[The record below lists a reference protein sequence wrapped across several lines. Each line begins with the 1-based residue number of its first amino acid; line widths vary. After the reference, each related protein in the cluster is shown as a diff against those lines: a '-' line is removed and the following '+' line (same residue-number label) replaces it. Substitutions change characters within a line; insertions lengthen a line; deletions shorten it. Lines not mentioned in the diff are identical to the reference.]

1 MTYRRYGRGG
11 WNNLG
16 PMLAMMAAQ
25 AASEWDDSGRRSRR
39 SREAEPEIDIDI
51 DLDWQEGPR
60 VRKRRGRMFATGEL
74 RLALLAL
81 IAEEP
86 RHGYELIRA
95 VEDMTGG
102 SYAPSPGAVYP
113 TLQML
118 EEEGLIKPTKVKD
131 AEDGDD
137 GEDADSSSK
146 KPFKVTKAG
155 KAELEERA
163 EEVDEL
169 MERLGAHGKRAEK
182 VRQKSPD
189 LFRAMGNL
197 ASVLK
202 NRARAGKLDQKA
214 IDEIV
219 DIIDEVAKRIERL

>member
-1 MTYRRYGRGG
+1 MTWQRYGRGG

-16 PMLAMMAAQ
+16 PMIAMMAAS
-25 AASEWDDSGRRSRR
+25 AASDWDSGEYRSRKGR
-39 SREAEPEIDIDI
+39 
-51 DLDWQEGPR
+51 DWSDGKR
-60 VRKRRGRMFATGEL
+60 RRKRRGRMFGQGEL

-81 IAEEP
+81 INEEP

-95 VEDMTGG
+95 IEDMTVGA
-102 SYAPSPGAVYP
+102 YAPSPGAVYP

-118 EEEGLIKPTKVKD
+118 EEEGQIKPAKAKTKEGD
-131 AEDGDD
+131 EDTG
-137 GEDADSSSK
+137 GK
-146 KPFKVTKAG
+146 KPFKATKSG

-169 MERLGAHGKRAEK
+169 MGRLNEHGERAER
-182 VRQKSPD
+182 VQQRSPD

-202 NRARAGKLDQKA
+202 IRAKAGKLDQKT

>member
-1 MTYRRYGRGG
+1 MQPLLEVHVQSPPLPVLRGSCPHRHAEVR
-11 WNNLG
+11 W
-16 PMLAMMAAQ
+16 
-25 AASEWDDSGRRSRR
+25 SGV
-39 SREAEPEIDIDI
+39 A
-51 DLDWQEGPR
+51 
-60 VRKRRGRMFATGEL
+60 L

-81 IAEEP
+81 INEEP

-95 VEDMTGG
+95 IEDMTVGA
-102 SYAPSPGAVYP
+102 YAPSPGAVYP

-118 EEEGLIKPTKVKD
+118 EEEGQIKPAKAKTKEGD
-131 AEDGDD
+131 EDTG
-137 GEDADSSSK
+137 GK
-146 KPFKVTKAG
+146 KPFKATKSG

-169 MERLGAHGKRAEK
+169 MGRLNEHGERAER
-182 VRQKSPD
+182 VQQRSPD

-202 NRARAGKLDQKA
+202 IRAKAGKLDQKT

>member
-1 MTYRRYGRGG
+1 MGG

-16 PMLAMMAAQ
+16 PMIAMMAAS
-25 AASEWDDSGRRSRR
+25 AASDWDDGERRSRR
-39 SREAEPEIDIDI
+39 KRSWHDGERP
-51 DLDWQEGPR
+51 
-60 VRKRRGRMFATGEL
+60 RKRRGRMFGSGEL

-81 IAEEP
+81 IEKEP

-95 VEDMTGG
+95 IEDMTGG

-118 EEEGLIKPTKVKD
+118 EEEGQIKPAKAKASD
-131 AEDGDD
+131 DDEDG
-137 GEDADSSSK
+137 SSK
-146 KPFKVTKAG
+146 KPFKATKSG
-155 KAELEERA
+155 KAELAERA
-163 EEVDEL
+163 DEVDEL
-169 MERLGAHGKRAEK
+169 MGRLGEHGERAEK
-182 VRQKSPD
+182 VKAKSPD

-197 ASVLK
+197 ATVLK

>member
-1 MTYRRYGRGG
+1 MTWRKYGGSG
-11 WNNLG
+11 WNSLG
-16 PMLAMMAAQ
+16 PMIAMMAAQ
-25 AASEWDDSGRRSRR
+25 AAEEFDDDDFRRGRRRSRR
-39 SREAEPEIDIDI
+39 GWMDGERPRRRRE
-51 DLDWQEGPR
+51 
-60 VRKRRGRMFATGEL
+60 RMFAAGEL

-81 IAEEP
+81 INEEP

-95 VEDMTGG
+95 IEDMTGG
-102 SYAPSPGAVYP
+102 GYAPSPGAVYP

-118 EEEGLIKPTKVKD
+118 EEEGLIKQTKP
-131 AEDGDD
+131 AESDEE
-137 GEDADSSSK
+137 GEAEAGSK
-146 KPFKVTKAG
+146 KPFKATKAG
-155 KAELEERA
+155 RAELADRED
-163 EEVDEL
+163 EVDAL
-169 MERLGAHGKRAEK
+169 MERLGAHGERAEK
-182 VRQKSPD
+182 VREKSPD